1 MKDIVVE
8 YHNEVTVNLGNFENQ
23 KPGYSLSAT
32 LEPGENPNDVR
43 AKLRKTVDG
52 WLEQEIDEIRAK

>member
-23 KPGYSLSAT
+23 KPGYRLSAT
-32 LEPGENPNDVR
+32 LEDGENPNVVR
-43 AKLRKTVDG
+43 DKLRKTVDG